1 MHNFRQEIAQLRGE
15 IVALNQ
21 KNNTLELQN
30 KTLLNK
36 QPVIDVLNFENDEL
50 HTKFENAV
58 HENKKLTEKLEKL
71 RRINKLENENNVS
84 LTKRI
89 IQLTQN
95 IKSKP
100 IEYDNPSKLE
110 EALLS
115 TSKKLGVALSTIA
128 FLQNQLKKNSQ
139 QINQQIKVLDAS
151 QHKEELTKLHCQE
164 KLDRLSS
171 KNKKSKEWYNTENT
185 KLNKKLKMCSDEN
198 ANLKEQVE
206 YKSKQLAGMSPH
218 LASNKQDLTLLEEL
232 NEVYEVKYS
241 DVSKM
246 SKYLRNERTFALNL
260 ERKYTMLQK
269 TVENIRTEFY
279 QQKEIYYK
287 TIKNLDDIREA
298 SNIVSL
304 QKLSDSQEEC
314 RNLSAKLSRS
324 KLLQENIKLE
334 ILSSQ
339 LNY

>member
-1 MHNFRQEIAQLRGE
+1 MHNFQQEIAQLRGE

-36 QPVIDVLNFENDEL
+36 QPVITVLNLENNEL
-50 HTKFENAV
+50 HTKLDNAV
-58 HENKKLTEKLEKL
+58 QENKKLTEKIEKQQQV
-71 RRINKLENENNVS
+71 NELENKNNQN
-84 LTKRI
+84 LTNRI
-89 IQLTQN
+89 IQLTQDL
-95 IKSKP
+95 KSKP
-100 IEYDNPSKLE
+100 MEYNNPSKLE
-110 EALLS
+110 VALLS
-115 TSKKLGVALSTIA
+115 ASRKLGVALSTIT

-139 QINQQIKVLDAS
+139 QINQQIKVLNAS
-151 QHKEELTKLHCQE
+151 QHKEELTKLYCQE
-164 KLDRLSS
+164 KLDYLSS

-185 KLNKKLKMCSDEN
+185 ELNKKLKTCTDEN

-206 YKSKQLAGMSPH
+206 YKSKQLAGISPH
-218 LASNKQDLTLLEEL
+218 LVSDKQDLTLLEEL

-241 DVSKM
+241 NVSEI
-246 SKYLRNERTFALNL
+246 SKYLRNERTLSLNL
-260 ERKYTMLQK
+260 ERKYTILQK

-279 QQKEIYYK
+279 QHKEIYYK

-334 ILSSQ
+334 IQSSQ
-339 LNY
+339 LN